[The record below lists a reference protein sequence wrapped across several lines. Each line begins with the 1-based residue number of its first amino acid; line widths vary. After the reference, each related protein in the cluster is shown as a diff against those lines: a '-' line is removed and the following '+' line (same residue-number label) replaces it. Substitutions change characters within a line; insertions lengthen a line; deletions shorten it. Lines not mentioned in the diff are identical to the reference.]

1 MAESSSA
8 RALSNSAP
16 TISKTIVD
24 DALMLQKS
32 DNLAMLLV
40 SVQLNGINYRGQNRA
55 MKIALNAKNKLAFVE
70 GKIDVPKDGY
80 EEYEKWRRCNYM
92 VTSWILNSIS
102 KDLVGS
108 FLYLGERYGESN
120 GPMVYQIK
128 RRIASISQ
136 DNLSMTTYYGKLKQL
151 WDELANIVPI
161 LACICGSEKLTTE
174 IHNANH
180 LMQFLMGLN
189 DTFDQVRSQ
198 VLLLDPLPTVNK
210 AFSMV
215 LQVESRKEVQT
226 NLTEHTEIAALAV
239 RSQGN
244 RRDYRSTTQGRT
256 TVTTII

>member
-1 MAESSSA
+1 
-8 RALSNSAP
+8 
-16 TISKTIVD
+16 
-24 DALMLQKS
+24 
-32 DNLAMLLV
+32 MLLV

-55 MKIALNAKNKLAFVE
+55 MNIALNSKNKLAFVE

-108 FLYLGERYGESN
+108 FLY
-120 GPMVYQIK
+120 V
-128 RRIASISQ
+128 
-136 DNLSMTTYYGKLKQL
+136 TTARELWQL

-161 LACICGSEKLTTE
+161 LACICGSEKLATK

-215 LQVESRKEVQT
+215 LRVESRKEVQT
-226 NLTEHTEIAALAV
+226 NLTEHTEVAALAV

-244 RRDYRSTTQGRT
+244 RRDYISTTQGRT